1 MSIYSQWF
9 VNYFAFENF
18 ATIHILKLYN
28 SREQKNQK
36 TKTKHKKTKKN
47 QKNKTKKISE
57 FTSTKVEMRFK
68 YCKLTFNRVREFFAT
83 FARASCS
90 VANNFWDE
98 QVYVVKL
105 LWQNG
110 CEGLLSQTS
119 LYRVNRKIMSP
130 RIKHGLT
137 IYGFILLAIRLNRSN
152 VYTCYTSI
160 DIDAHMHVYILN
172 NLTNNRGL
180 FVYKFINSQAC
191 TERWSLNQLE
201 YYCGSEWSKIWN
213 NLAEQNII

>member
-1 MSIYSQWF
+1 MVCKLLCIWKLCHYS
-9 VNYFAFENF
+9 Y
-18 ATIHILKLYN
+18 LKLYN

-36 TKTKHKKTKKN
+36 TKTKHKKTKK

-110 CEGLLSQTS
+110 CEGLLPQTS
-119 LYRVNRKIMSP
+119 LYQVNRKIMSQ

-137 IYGFILLAIRLNRSN
+137 I
-152 VYTCYTSI
+152 
-160 DIDAHMHVYILN
+160 
-172 NLTNNRGL
+172 
-180 FVYKFINSQAC
+180 
-191 TERWSLNQLE
+191 
-201 YYCGSEWSKIWN
+201 
-213 NLAEQNII
+213 

>member
-1 MSIYSQWF
+1 
-9 VNYFAFENF
+9 
-18 ATIHILKLYN
+18 
-28 SREQKNQK
+28 
-36 TKTKHKKTKKN
+36 
-47 QKNKTKKISE
+47 
-57 FTSTKVEMRFK
+57 MRFK
-68 YCKLTFNRVREFFAT
+68 YCKLTFIRVREFFAT

-110 CEGLLSQTS
+110 CEGLLPQTS
-119 LYRVNRKIMSP
+119 LYQVNRKIMSP

-137 IYGFILLAIRLNRSN
+137 IYGLILLAIRLNRSN
-152 VYTCYTSI
+152 VYTCNTSI

-180 FVYKFINSQAC
+180 FVYKS
-191 TERWSLNQLE
+191 S
-201 YYCGSEWSKIWN
+201 
-213 NLAEQNII
+213 NLYWKMIFEPTRILLWIRMIENLK